1 MLFCQTNYLVI
12 VLTEGTIYVVL
23 NFLTTKCSVNWV
35 TIVHCFACN
44 CFLLFKSFWGHDD
57 WARGS
62 FTTYGNCTLFWPDR
76 GRGVPEPW
84 WAGKSSKP
92 TCFTRFDSGL
102 WFFFSIFHNVYLSLR
117 TWGVWKWKGN
127 FFFLH
132 RNTSTSATREKRTK
146 INMLGVVKNWVIELL
161 LPGSILQL
169 KHIFPLFA
177 GPPKRRRRH
186 PKYLKRGKPNLVVIP
201 KGKIILGPMTK
212 LWADSLFLQISWGEC
227 TSASVNRLASS
238 VTRVVICVSRAFC
251 QTDYE

>member
-1 MLFCQTNYLVI
+1 MHISLDGPGSQRVIGHFEQIFRKVEYPLQNWRHEIAKWLHCLYHVNQNRQLIFFSLSNEMLFCQTNYLVI

-127 FFFLH
+127 FFFCIGTLQH
-132 RNTSTSATREKRTK
+132 QRLEK
-146 INMLGVVKNWVIELL
+146 
-161 LPGSILQL
+161 
-169 KHIFPLFA
+169 
-177 GPPKRRRRH
+177 
-186 PKYLKRGKPNLVVIP
+186 
-201 KGKIILGPMTK
+201 KGQK
-212 LWADSLFLQISWGEC
+212 
-227 TSASVNRLASS
+227 
-238 VTRVVICVSRAFC
+238 
-251 QTDYE
+251 